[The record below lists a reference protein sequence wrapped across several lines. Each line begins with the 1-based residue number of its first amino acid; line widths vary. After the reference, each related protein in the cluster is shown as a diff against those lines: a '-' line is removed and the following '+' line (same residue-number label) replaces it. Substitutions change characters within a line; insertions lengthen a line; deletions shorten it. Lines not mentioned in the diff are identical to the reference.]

1 MIISPTF
8 SLALNYVKSN
18 KCAHLFS
25 IFDKTRFMTK
35 NAYVHGYSA
44 REATRLNDQAETL
57 DNLLHHDT
65 LFNPGDLVLEAGCG
79 VGAQT
84 RIIAPKN
91 PETRFVSVDL
101 SVESLTSAKKT
112 TDSLQIRNVE
122 YQQADIFKL
131 PFSDATFDGILVCFV
146 LEHLHDP
153 LAALRE
159 LKRVLKKDG
168 TIMVIEGDHG
178 STFFYPDSS
187 YAHRAIDCQVQ
198 LQKKHGGNCN
208 IGRELYPLL
217 SNSGFR
223 NIHVTPRMVYVDASH
238 PRLVEGFIRNTFTAM
253 IEGVGSEAFRQGIV
267 DEETFNRG
275 IHDLYRTAEADG
287 VFSYTF
293 FKGIATK

>member
-1 MIISPTF
+1 MT
-8 SLALNYVKSN
+8 LNYVKTN
-18 KCAHLFS
+18 KCAPLLS
-25 IFDKTRFMTK
+25 IFDKTPFMTK

-44 REATRLNDQAETL
+44 RETIRLNDQAETL

-65 LFNPGDLVLEAGCG
+65 LFNPSDVVLEAGCG

-91 PETRFVSVDL
+91 PETRFISVDL

-112 TDSLQIRNVE
+112 MDSLQIHNVE
-122 YQQADIFKL
+122 FQQADIFTL
-131 PFSDATFDGILVCFV
+131 PFSDSLFDGILVCFV

-153 LAALRE
+153 LSALRE

-168 TIMVIEGDHG
+168 VIMVIEGDHG
-178 STFFYPDSS
+178 STFFYPDSGF
-187 YAHRAIDCQVQ
+187 AHRAIDCQVQ

-208 IGRELYPLL
+208 IGREVYPLL
-217 SNSGFR
+217 SASGFR
-223 NIHVTPRMVYVDASH
+223 NIHVSPRMVYVDASRS
-238 PRLVEGFIRNTFTAM
+238 RLVDGFIRNTFTAM
-253 IEGVGSEAFRQGIV
+253 IEGVGPDAFRQGII
-267 DEETFNRG
+267 DEETFNKG

-293 FKGIATK
+293 FKGIAAK

>member
-1 MIISPTF
+1 
-8 SLALNYVKSN
+8 
-18 KCAHLFS
+18 
-25 IFDKTRFMTK
+25 MTK
-35 NAYVHGYSA
+35 TSYVHGYSA

-84 RIIAPKN
+84 RIITPKN
-91 PETRFVSVDL
+91 PETRFIAVDL
-101 SVESLTSAKKT
+101 SVESLASAKET
-112 TDSLQIRNVE
+112 MHSLKIHNVE
-122 YQQADIFKL
+122 FQQADIFKL
-131 PFSDATFDGILVCFV
+131 PFSDNVFDGILVCFV

-153 LAALRE
+153 LSALRE

-168 TIMVIEGDHG
+168 VIMVIEGDHG

-187 YAHRAIDCQVQ
+187 YAHLAINCQVQ

-217 SNSGFR
+217 SSSGFR
-223 NIHVTPRMVYVDASH
+223 NTHVTPRMVYVDASR
-238 PRLVEGFIRNTFTAM
+238 PRLVDGFIRNTFTAM
-253 IEGVGSEAFRQGIV
+253 IEGVGPDALQQNIT
-267 DEETFNRG
+267 DKETFDKG
-275 IHDLYRTAEADG
+275 IRDLYRTADSDG

-293 FKGIATK
+293 FKGTAIK